1 MYSNNRSIQD
11 VREYF
16 YHANNKYHAMDYR
29 NMTDLKFV
37 YMKLKKTIRLDGLSM
52 KNYFVKNTH
61 LQVDKKTSP
70 IVHYACTGR

>member
-1 MYSNNRSIQD
+1 
-11 VREYF
+11 
-16 YHANNKYHAMDYR
+16 MDYR

-37 YMKLKKTIRLDGLSM
+37 YMKPKKTIRLDSLSM

-70 IVHYACTGR
+70 ILFTMHVQVDKDFTWLNVFTILHLKDVR

>member
-1 MYSNNRSIQD
+1 
-11 VREYF
+11 
-16 YHANNKYHAMDYR
+16 MDYR

-37 YMKLKKTIRLDGLSM
+37 YMKPKKTIRLDGLSM

-61 LQVDKKTSP
+61 LEVDKKTSP